1 MTSVSAVF
9 GFIFLVADL
18 VLDHWRRKLVNDCI
32 CTPFERIPVLMFAP
46 SYLRMVRLFR
56 ESYPTSWLTPAHILT
71 RIGIA
76 LCAYE
81 VLKSWK

>member
-1 MTSVSAVF
+1 MTSVFAVF
-9 GFIFLVADL
+9 GFIFLIAGF
-18 VLDHWRRKLVNDCI
+18 VLDYWRRKLVNDCI
-32 CTPFERIPVLMFAP
+32 RTPFERIPVLMFAP

-56 ESYPTSWLTPAHILT
+56 ESYPTSWLAPAHILI

-81 VLKSWK
+81 LLKAWK